1 MRERKKTLKASASR
15 GSSLAR
21 HYHSWKLEDAKAK
34 FSELVRQARTG
45 GPQLVTVHGQEAVVV
60 ISVEE
65 FARLLPVQRSLSL
78 HEFLSQ
84 SPLSDLD
91 FEREPL
97 LSPVRDV
104 EL

>member
-1 MRERKKTLKASASR
+1 MGDRTKTLKASASK
-15 GSSLAR
+15 GSGLAR
-21 HYHSWKLEDAKAK
+21 RYHSWKLEDAKAK

-65 FARLLPVQRSLSL
+65 FARISPPQESLSL
-78 HEFLSQ
+78 HELLSQ

>member
-1 MRERKKTLKASASR
+1 MRERKKTLKAFVSG
-15 GSSLAR
+15 GSGLAR
-21 HYHSWKLEDAKAK
+21 SYHSWKLEDAKAK

-45 GPQLVTVHGQEAVVV
+45 APQLVTVYGQEAVVV

-65 FARLLPVQRSLSL
+65 FARLLPAQKSLTL

-84 SPLSDLD
+84 SPLNDLD

>member
-1 MRERKKTLKASASR
+1 MSERKKKLQASASE
-15 GSSLAR
+15 GSGLAGR
-21 HYHSWKLEDAKAK
+21 YHSWKLEDAKAK

-65 FARLLPVQRSLSL
+65 FARLLPPQKFLSL
-78 HEFLSQ
+78 HALLSQ
-84 SPLSDLD
+84 SPLGDLD

-97 LSPVRDV
+97 LSPLRDV

>member
-1 MRERKKTLKASASR
+1 MSERKKTLKASVSEGA
-15 GSSLAR
+15 SLAR
-21 HYHSWKLEDAKAK
+21 RYHSWKLEDAKAK

-45 GPQLVTVHGQEAVVV
+45 EPQLVTVHGQEAVVV

-65 FARLLPVQRSLSL
+65 FARISPTQGSLSL

>member
-1 MRERKKTLKASASR
+1 MRERKKTLKASALK
-15 GSSLAR
+15 GSGLAKR
-21 HYHSWKLEDAKAK
+21 YHSWKLEDAKAK

-65 FARLLPVQRSLSL
+65 FAQISPAQESLSL

-91 FEREPL
+91 FEHEPL

>member
-1 MRERKKTLKASASR
+1 MRERKKTLKASVSKES
-15 GSSLAR
+15 GLAR
-21 HYHSWKLEDAKAK
+21 RYHSWKLEDAKAK

-45 GPQLVTVHGQEAVVV
+45 EPQLVTVHGQEAVIV
-60 ISVEE
+60 ISAEE
-65 FARLLPVQRSLSL
+65 FARILPAQKSLSL
-78 HEFLSQ
+78 HEFLSE

-91 FEREPL
+91 FAREPL

>member
-1 MRERKKTLKASASR
+1 MREHKKALKASVSKEF
-15 GSSLAR
+15 GLAR
-21 HYHSWKLEDAKAK
+21 RYHSWKLEDAKAK

-65 FARLLPVQRSLSL
+65 FARISPPQVSLSL

-84 SPLSDLD
+84 SPLRDLD

>member
-1 MRERKKTLKASASR
+1 VREHKKTLKAFLVE
-15 GSSLAR
+15 GSGLAR
-21 HYHSWKLEDAKAK
+21 RYHSWKLEDAKAK

-45 GPQLVTVHGQEAVVV
+45 EPQLVTVHGREAVIV

-65 FARLLPVQRSLSL
+65 FARISPLQGSLSL

-97 LSPVRDV
+97 LSPIRDV

>member
-1 MRERKKTLKASASR
+1 MRERKKMLKASVSG
-15 GSSLAR
+15 GSGLAR
-21 HYHSWKLEDAKAK
+21 RYPNWKLEDAKAK

-65 FARLLPVQRSLSL
+65 FAQISLAHKSLSL

-84 SPLSDLD
+84 SPLSELD

>member
-1 MRERKKTLKASASR
+1 MRERKKTLKASVSKES
-15 GSSLAR
+15 GLAR
-21 HYHSWKLEDAKAK
+21 RYHSWKLEDAKAK

-45 GPQLVTVHGQEAVVV
+45 EPQLV
-60 ISVEE
+60 ISAEE
-65 FARLLPVQRSLSL
+65 FARILPAQKSLSL
-78 HEFLSQ
+78 HEFLSE

-91 FEREPL
+91 FAREPL

>member
-1 MRERKKTLKASASR
+1 MRERKKTLKASVSQES
-15 GSSLAR
+15 GLAR
-21 HYHSWKLEDAKAK
+21 RYHSWKLEDAKAK

-45 GPQLVTVHGQEAVVV
+45 EPQLVTVHGQEAVIV
-60 ISVEE
+60 ISAEE
-65 FARLLPVQRSLSL
+65 FARISPAQESLSL